1 MEKISKKTLLKIMTQ
16 KNNKKGKKIIKRRI
30 KRNIRVKQKKTFNKA
45 PFFVKS
51 VLIIL
56 LTFTIIYL
64 FYSREKFSLKVGVV
78 GVRYIV
84 NIGNNLLRYAISVKL
99 KELGYKPYIIGILY
113 ERLNNI
119 ELIKRTTNVVIIK
132 KSSMKYNWMIM
143 IF

>member
-51 VLIIL
+51 VLIIF

-64 FYSREKFSLKVGVV
+64 LYSREKFSLKVGVV
-78 GVRYIV
+78 GFRHEV
-84 NIGNNLLRYAISVKL
+84 NIGNNLL
-99 KELGYKPYIIGILY
+99 
-113 ERLNNI
+113 
-119 ELIKRTTNVVIIK
+119 
-132 KSSMKYNWMIM
+132 
-143 IF
+143 